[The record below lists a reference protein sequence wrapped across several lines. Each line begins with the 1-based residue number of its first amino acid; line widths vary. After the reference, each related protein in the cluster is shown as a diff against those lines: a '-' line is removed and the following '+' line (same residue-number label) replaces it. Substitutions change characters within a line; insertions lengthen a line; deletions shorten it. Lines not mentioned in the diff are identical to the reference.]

1 MTCNCRKYQ
10 ITEAVL
16 LNKIQDVEDELI
28 SRARQI
34 LRGASDPVSAVIKF
48 LQERPEG
55 SSLTGYVMDHILAEA
70 FGEYENIPALVK
82 ILAGHVR
89 EVIRQ
94 SNVINVI
101 NEHPTVEKW
110 GNYIIKQTDRIKFEI
125 NKERDFLVL
134 ENIAGIFAVEHGI
147 PIPIEKI
154 TIKPPKLIVK
164 LNLGIFRPSRVV
176 DI

>member
-1 MTCNCRKYQ
+1 MSW
-10 ITEAVL
+10 I
-16 LNKIQDVEDELI
+16 I
-28 SRARQI
+28 
-34 LRGASDPVSAVIKF
+34 
-48 LQERPEG
+48 
-55 SSLTGYVMDHILAEA
+55 ILAEA

-134 ENIAGIFAVEHGI
+134 ENIAGHFCC
-147 PIPIEKI
+147 
-154 TIKPPKLIVK
+154 
-164 LNLGIFRPSRVV
+164 
-176 DI
+176 